1 MFKPFRKAL
10 NMVEKIVKNM
20 RKIILAL
27 AITLFN
33 ANTGFAQKVTCVN
46 DLKRF
51 YTEYLSY
58 LLSDEIKTDS
68 IVKNYCTAELYKEWN
83 KVVNEIGLYDPFTN
97 GLCENAEL
105 MKSTLVVRKDSEGYV
120 VSFNYLTWPDNKTK
134 TESVII
140 YVNTNGKISHTKRPS
155 DGYVIPEQ

>member
-1 MFKPFRKAL
+1 
-10 NMVEKIVKNM
+10 M

-83 KVVNEIGLYDPFTN
+83 EIVNEIGLYDPFTN

-120 VSFNYLTWPDNKTK
+120 VSFNYLTWPDNKTR

-140 YVNTNGKISHTKRPS
+140 YVNTNGKISHTKRPL
-155 DGYVIPEQ
+155 DGYMIPEK

>member
-1 MFKPFRKAL
+1 LSATTC
-10 NMVEKIVKNM
+10 N
-20 RKIILAL
+20 AQT
-27 AITLFN
+27 ITS
-33 ANTGFAQKVTCVN
+33 TN

-97 GLCENAEL
+97 GIFDDVDL
-105 MKSTLVVRKDSEGYV
+105 MKSTLVIKKEGNEYV

-155 DGYVIPEQ
+155 DGYMSPEK

>member
-1 MFKPFRKAL
+1 MNRLFFSL
-10 NMVEKIVKNM
+10 FLLFCG
-20 RKIILAL
+20 LA
-27 AITLFN
+27 TCE
-33 ANTGFAQKVTCVN
+33 AQISNKE
-46 DLKRF
+46 DLKKF

-83 KVVNEIGLYDPFTN
+83 EIVNEIGLYDPFTN
-97 GLCENAEL
+97 GLCENVEL
-105 MKSTLVVRKDSEGYV
+105 MKSTLVIKKEGNEYV

-140 YVNTNGKISHTKRPS
+140 YVNANGKISHTKRPS
-155 DGYVIPEQ
+155 DGYMIPEQ

>member
-1 MFKPFRKAL
+1 MSKPVHKVL
-10 NMVEKIVKNM
+10 DMVEKNM

-33 ANTGFAQKVTCVN
+33 INTGFSQKVTCVN

-83 KVVNEIGLYDPFTN
+83 EIVNEIGLYDPFTN

-105 MKSTLVVRKDSEGYV
+105 MKKTLVVKKEGNEYV

-140 YVNTNGKISHTKRPS
+140 YVNANGKISHTKRPS
-155 DGYVIPEQ
+155 DGLMIPEK

>member
-1 MFKPFRKAL
+1 
-10 NMVEKIVKNM
+10 M

-68 IVKNYCTAELYKEWN
+68 IVKNYCTKELYKEWN

-97 GLCENAEL
+97 GIFDDVDL
-105 MKSTLVVRKDSEGYV
+105 MKSTLVIKKEGNEYV

-155 DGYVIPEQ
+155 DGYMSPEK

>member
-1 MFKPFRKAL
+1 MKQFFFL
-10 NMVEKIVKNM
+10 FLLFFG
-20 RKIILAL
+20 LA
-27 AITLFN
+27 TCE
-33 ANTGFAQKVTCVN
+33 AQISNKE
-46 DLKRF
+46 DLKKF

-83 KVVNEIGLYDPFTN
+83 EIVNEIGLYDPFTN

-105 MKSTLVVRKDSEGYV
+105 MKSTLVIKKEGNEYV

-140 YVNTNGKISHTKRPS
+140 YVNANGKISHTKRPS
-155 DGYVIPEQ
+155 DGYMISE

>member
-1 MFKPFRKAL
+1 
-10 NMVEKIVKNM
+10 MVAI
-20 RKIILAL
+20 RKIARNKMRQIILIL

-58 LLSDEIKTDS
+58 LLSDDIKTDS
-68 IVKNYCTAELYKEWN
+68 LVKNYCTKGLYKEWN
-83 KVVNEIGLYDPFTN
+83 EVVNEIGLYDPFTN
-97 GLCENAEL
+97 GLSESADL
-105 MKSTLVVRKDSEGYV
+105 MKKTLVVKKEGNEYV

-140 YVNTNGKISHTKRPS
+140 YVNANGKISHTKRPS
-155 DGYVIPEQ
+155 DGYMSPAK

>member
-1 MFKPFRKAL
+1 MK
-10 NMVEKIVKNM
+10 KIYNY
-20 RKIILAL
+20 ILIVCFILSATTCN
-27 AITLFN
+27 AQTITS
-33 ANTGFAQKVTCVN
+33 TN

-97 GLCENAEL
+97 GIFDDEDL
-105 MKSTLVVRKDSEGYV
+105 MKSTLVIKKEGNEYV

-155 DGYVIPEQ
+155 DGYMSPEK

>member
-1 MFKPFRKAL
+1 
-10 NMVEKIVKNM
+10 M

-33 ANTGFAQKVTCVN
+33 INTGFAQKVTCVN
-46 DLKRF
+46 DLKSF

-83 KVVNEIGLYDPFTN
+83 EIVNEIGLYDPFTN

-140 YVNTNGKISHTKRPS
+140 YVNANGKISHTKRPS
-155 DGYVIPEQ
+155 DGYMIPEK

>member
-1 MFKPFRKAL
+1 MK
-10 NMVEKIVKNM
+10 KIYNY
-20 RKIILAL
+20 ILTICFVLSATTCN
-27 AITLFN
+27 AQTITS
-33 ANTGFAQKVTCVN
+33 TN

-97 GLCENAEL
+97 GIFDDEDL
-105 MKSTLVVRKDSEGYV
+105 MKSTLFVRKDSEGYV

-155 DGYVIPEQ
+155 DGYMSPEK

>member
-1 MFKPFRKAL
+1 
-10 NMVEKIVKNM
+10 M
-20 RKIILAL
+20 RKILLI
-27 AITLFN
+27 ISLF
-33 ANTGFAQKVTCVN
+33 FCISYCDAQVSNKE
-46 DLKRF
+46 DLKKF

-97 GLCENAEL
+97 GIFDDEDL
-105 MKSTLVVRKDSEGYV
+105 MKSTLVIKKEGNEYV

-155 DGYVIPEQ
+155 DGYMSPEK

>member
-1 MFKPFRKAL
+1 
-10 NMVEKIVKNM
+10 M
-20 RKIILAL
+20 RKIYNYFLIACFILSATTCN
-27 AITLFN
+27 AQTITS
-33 ANTGFAQKVTCVN
+33 TN
-46 DLKRF
+46 DLKKF

-68 IVKNYCTAELYKEWN
+68 IVKNYCTKELYKEWN

-97 GLCENAEL
+97 GLSENAEL
-105 MKSTLVVRKDSEGYV
+105 MKKTLVVKKEGNEYV

-155 DGYVIPEQ
+155 DGYMSPEK

>member
-1 MFKPFRKAL
+1 MSKPVHKVL
-10 NMVEKIVKNM
+10 DMVEKNM

-33 ANTGFAQKVTCVN
+33 INTGFSQKVTCVN

-105 MKSTLVVRKDSEGYV
+105 MKKTLVVKKEGNEYV

-140 YVNTNGKISHTKRPS
+140 YVNANGKISHTKRPS
-155 DGYVIPEQ
+155 DGLMIPEK

>member
-1 MFKPFRKAL
+1 MSKPVHKVL
-10 NMVEKIVKNM
+10 DMVEKNM

-51 YTEYLSY
+51 YTEYLSHFV
-58 LLSDEIKTDS
+58 SDGIKTDS
-68 IVKNYCTAELYKEWN
+68 IVKNYCTKEFYKEWN
-83 KVVNEIGLYDPFTN
+83 EIVNEKGLYDPFTN
-97 GLCENAEL
+97 GIFDDEDL

-155 DGYVIPEQ
+155 DGYMIPEK

>member
-1 MFKPFRKAL
+1 
-10 NMVEKIVKNM
+10 M
-20 RKIILAL
+20 RKILLI
-27 AITLFN
+27 ISLF
-33 ANTGFAQKVTCVN
+33 FCISYCDAQVSNKE
-46 DLKRF
+46 DLKKF

-97 GLCENAEL
+97 GIFDDEDL

-134 TESVII
+134 TERVII
-140 YVNTNGKISHTKRPS
+140 YVNANGKISHTKRPS
-155 DGYVIPEQ
+155 EGYMIPE

>member
-1 MFKPFRKAL
+1 MKQLFFFFL
-10 NMVEKIVKNM
+10 LFFG
-20 RKIILAL
+20 LA
-27 AITLFN
+27 TCE
-33 ANTGFAQKVTCVN
+33 AQISNKE
-46 DLKRF
+46 DLKKF

-68 IVKNYCTAELYKEWN
+68 IVKNYCTSELYKEWN
-83 KVVNEIGLYDPFTN
+83 EIVNEIGLYDPFTN
-97 GLCENAEL
+97 GLFEDAEL
-105 MKSTLVVRKDSEGYV
+105 MKSTLVIKKEGNEYV

-155 DGYVIPEQ
+155 DGYMIPEQ